1 MPHFD
6 IIDHTADI
14 GITAYGNDHAEVF
27 STAAHAMFSLITELD
42 NVEEKVSC
50 QIEKTEDGMEV
61 LLVSWLNELLY
72 IYETEHMLLKRFD
85 IIHLDK
91 KHIEAIAW
99 GEKIDRA
106 KHLLTTDIKAA
117 TYHLLSIERTQD
129 GGYAARVIF
138 DT

>member
-27 STAAHAMFSLITELD
+27 STAANAMFSLIAELD
-42 NVEEKVSC
+42 SVEEKVGC
-50 QIEKTEDGMEV
+50 HIEKTEGGMEV

-85 IIHLDK
+85 IIHLDE

-106 KHLLTTDIKAA
+106 KHELKTDIKAA
-117 TYHLLSIERTQD
+117 TYHLLSIDQSRD

-138 DT
+138 DI